1 MTSGRRWLGN
11 SSAYAVVVEA
21 LMDAAYTID
30 ELVAL
35 SGLAWATT
43 WKFVKAMQRRRR
55 AYIAVW
61 RTDKQGRYTKPAYKL
76 GTMDDMPRPAPKS
89 AAYRSTEVRRRRR
102 KALLAMTRS
111 YDEDL

>member
-21 LMDAAYTID
+21 LMDSAYTID

-61 RTDKQGRYTKPAYKL
+61 RTDKQGRHTKPAYKL

-89 AAYRSTEVRRRRR
+89 AAYRSTEVRRR
-102 KALLAMTRS
+102 KALLAMTRPT
-111 YDEDL
+111 DCGEIV